1 MTVIPYFVVDSKV
14 NKGKMHLL
22 NFKAFSLIELMV
34 VVVIIGILA
43 SIAIPSYTSFQ
54 LKAQDLEAKVFM
66 ASIYMA
72 EKAYH
77 AEFEEYNGS
86 LLEIGLKPV
95 WLKYYRLIG
104 FFGGAVDGLF
114 VRNGSHN
121 YPHNSQPPPAAPPVF
136 LTNPYHAHCSS
147 GNPATNINPFQ
158 ICALRED
165 PRYWW
170 GMKEDSSPQKHTT
183 NPSATWN

>member
-1 MTVIPYFVVDSKV
+1 
-14 NKGKMHLL
+14 MHLL

-77 AEFEEYNGS
+77 AEFEEYNS
-86 LLEIGLKPV
+86 
-95 WLKYYRLIG
+95 
-104 FFGGAVDGLF
+104 
-114 VRNGSHN
+114 
-121 YPHNSQPPPAAPPVF
+121 
-136 LTNPYHAHCSS
+136 
-147 GNPATNINPFQ
+147 
-158 ICALRED
+158 
-165 PRYWW
+165 
-170 GMKEDSSPQKHTT
+170 
-183 NPSATWN
+183 